1 MAGTVNWTGANYLAD
16 VTAFVVSA
24 MGDALAEGV
33 TAAAAQSRVDTGRYR
48 DGWQAEPVTVSGDVV
63 RGQIINEAENPSGGY
78 YAAYV
83 SAGTSRMAGD
93 FAHAAALDRAG
104 ATLEAKLGS
113 L

>member
-1 MAGTVNWTGANYLAD
+1 MAGSVNWTGDRYYSG

-24 MGDALAEGV
+24 MGESLDEGV
-33 TAAAAQSRVDTGRYR
+33 TAGAAQSRVDTGRYQR
-48 DGWQAEPVTVSGDVV
+48 GWQAEPVTVSGDVV
-63 RGQIINEAENPSGGY
+63 HGRIINEAQNPSGGY

-104 ATLEAKLGS
+104 ASLEAKLGS